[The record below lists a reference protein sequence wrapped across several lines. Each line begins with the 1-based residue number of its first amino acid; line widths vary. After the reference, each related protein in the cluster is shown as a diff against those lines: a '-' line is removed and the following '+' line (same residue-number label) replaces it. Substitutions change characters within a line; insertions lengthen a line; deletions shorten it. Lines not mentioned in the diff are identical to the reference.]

1 MAEEVEREIKEL
13 HKMYLARVPFSQYKH
28 ALIMLNEAET
38 SGDGERIA
46 DALFVAEEFRVVR
59 TKK

>member
-1 MAEEVEREIKEL
+1 
-13 HKMYLARVPFSQYKH
+13 MYLARVPFNEYKH

-46 DALFVAEEFRVVR
+46 DALSVAEEFRVVR
-59 TKK
+59 NKK